1 MEQFFGKN
9 SRVSLNE
16 ISIQDIFF
24 FSFCLDSTKN
34 EITMELQKNM
44 QQLEVVIKFIVYT
57 EKKYIWCDNIE
68 LFINYQMPKKKL
80 ENTMGLIPTGID
92 RFFI

>member
-1 MEQFFGKN
+1 MG
-9 SRVSLNE
+9 LH
-16 ISIQDIFF
+16 
-24 FSFCLDSTKN
+24 
-34 EITMELQKNM
+34 KNM
-44 QQLEVVIKFIVYT
+44 QQLEIVIKFNVYT

-68 LFINYQMPKKKL
+68 LFINCQMPKKKV